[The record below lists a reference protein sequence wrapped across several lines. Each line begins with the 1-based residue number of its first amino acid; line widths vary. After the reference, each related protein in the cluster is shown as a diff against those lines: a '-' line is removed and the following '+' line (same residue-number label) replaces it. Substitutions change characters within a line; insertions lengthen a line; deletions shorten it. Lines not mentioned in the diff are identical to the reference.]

1 MYVHVTAWLWTWRL
15 TFFLLS
21 LIFLAWFSFID
32 LYIKFSAEKLSFAP
46 SWLYLRLLAE
56 CLQHVLLFFCFFF
69 FEMRENT
76 TRVLTKKTIKQRKG
90 ILRQLQDLWQINLR
104 HCFYFHFTFITAIQ
118 NKKRAFLLDTQAGDP
133 KKTWCRL
140 ARRSPCPLTFRG
152 AFRLSYFVRM
162 N

>member
-56 CLQHVLLFFCFFF
+56 CPQHVLLFFLFFF
-69 FEMRENT
+69 FLKCVK
-76 TRVLTKKTIKQRKG
+76 TRHVCWQKKQLNKEKVYWDSCRIYDKLICATAFIFISLLLQQFRTKNG
-90 ILRQLQDLWQINLR
+90 
-104 HCFYFHFTFITAIQ
+104 
-118 NKKRAFLLDTQAGDP
+118 
-133 KKTWCRL
+133 
-140 ARRSPCPLTFRG
+140 
-152 AFRLSYFVRM
+152 LSYSIHKQEIPNKLDVG
-162 N
+162 

>member
-69 FEMRENT
+69 WNAWKHDTCADKKKQLNKEKVYWDSCRIYDKLICATAFIFISLLLQQFR
-76 TRVLTKKTIKQRKG
+76 TKNG
-90 ILRQLQDLWQINLR
+90 
-104 HCFYFHFTFITAIQ
+104 
-118 NKKRAFLLDTQAGDP
+118 
-133 KKTWCRL
+133 
-140 ARRSPCPLTFRG
+140 
-152 AFRLSYFVRM
+152 LSYSIHKQEIPNKLDVG
-162 N
+162 